1 MLINLFHIFHK
12 LYGTNQLKNLLQQK
26 KSHKKNPYLF
36 LKIGNLRY
44 NKK

>member
-1 MLINLFHIFHK
+1 MLINLFQLFLK
-12 LYGTNQLKNLLQQK
+12 LYGTNQLKNHLQQK
-26 KSHKKNPYLF
+26 INHKENPYLF

>member
-1 MLINLFHIFHK
+1 MLINLFQLFLK
-12 LYGTNQLKNLLQQK
+12 LYGTNQTKNPFQQK
-26 KSHKKNPYLF
+26 INNKKNPYLF